1 MSSPSDRRVVY
12 KTGIGRVRTC
22 ATCGQPEGSCRCR
35 AERRGDAG
43 SSARPGMPND
53 GIVRIAR
60 DRKGRGGKT
69 MTIITGLPHEDA
81 LLTRLAQTFKRL
93 CGSGG
98 TVTEDGVIE
107 IQGDH
112 RDRLEAKL
120 AELGYTVKRV
130 GG

>member
-1 MSSPSDRRVVY
+1 MGQRDERRVVY
-12 KTGIGRVRTC
+12 STDGGSVRYCPRCGAPAHTGKC
-22 ATCGQPEGSCRCR
+22 ASE
-35 AERRGDAG
+35 
-43 SSARPGMPND
+43 PGGASRQPND

-69 MTIITGLPHEDA
+69 MTVITGLPGDDQA
-81 LLTRLAQTFKRL
+81 LTTLAQTLKKM

-98 TVTEDGVIE
+98 TAKDGVVE

-112 RDRLEAKL
+112 RERLATYLSGQGYRVKL
-120 AELGYTVKRV
+120 A

>member
-1 MSSPSDRRVVY
+1 MGQRDDRRGVY
-12 KTGIGRVRTC
+12 STDSGGVRYCPRCGAPAHTGKCTSEQGAAPRLPR
-22 ATCGQPEGSCRCR
+22 
-35 AERRGDAG
+35 
-43 SSARPGMPND
+43 D

-69 MTIITGLPHEDA
+69 MTVITGLPGDDQA
-81 LLTRLAQTFKRL
+81 LAELAQTLKKM

-98 TVTEDGVIE
+98 TAKDGVVE

-112 RDRLEAKL
+112 RERLASYLSGQGYRVKL
-120 AELGYTVKRV
+120 A

>member
-1 MSSPSDRRVVY
+1 MGATGDRRVVY
-12 KTGIGRVRTC
+12 STDGGSVRYC
-22 ATCGQPEGSCRCR
+22 KRCGQPEHAGRC
-35 AERRGDAG
+35 
-43 SSARPGMPND
+43 ARPAPGSAAARGPSD

-69 MTIITGLPHEDA
+69 MTVITGLTGDDVA
-81 LLTRLAQTFKRL
+81 LASLAQTLKRM

-98 TVTEDGVIE
+98 TAKDGVIE

-112 RDRLEAKL
+112 REKL
-120 AELGYTVKRV
+120 AAYLGKEGYRVKLA